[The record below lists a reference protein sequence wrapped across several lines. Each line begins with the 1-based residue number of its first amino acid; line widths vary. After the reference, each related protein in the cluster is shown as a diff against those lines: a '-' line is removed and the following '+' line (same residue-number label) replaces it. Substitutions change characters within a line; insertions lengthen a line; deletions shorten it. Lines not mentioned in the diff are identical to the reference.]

1 MGCVYLVPLPNF
13 RTVQYV
19 ERVMDPY
26 IYKAVVKRVID
37 GDSVVLDI
45 DCGFSVVLQ
54 DQSTRLYGVDT
65 PETRMVEGGNT
76 HLKVLGQLAKERVQA
91 LLPTGKEV
99 HVRSHLDKRGKFGRI
114 LVEVFLEDE
123 ECSLNQILIDQRYG
137 VAYEGQSKQE
147 ILLKHLANVEH
158 WRNTGRLEEE

>member
-1 MGCVYLVPLPNF
+1 
-13 RTVQYV
+13 
-19 ERVMDPY
+19 MDPY

-45 DCGFSVVLQ
+45 DCGFDVVLQ

-76 HLKVLGQLAKERVQA
+76 HLKVLGQLAKEKVLA
-91 LLPTGKEV
+91 LLPAGKAV

-114 LVEVFLEDE
+114 LVEVFLDDS
-123 ECSLNQILIDQRYG
+123 ECSLNQSLIDERYG

-158 WRNTGRLEEE
+158 WRTTGRLEEE

>member
-1 MGCVYLVPLPNF
+1 
-13 RTVQYV
+13 
-19 ERVMDPY
+19 MDPY

-76 HLKVLGQLAKERVQA
+76 HLKVLGQLAKERVQT

-114 LVEVFLEDE
+114 LVEVFFEDE
-123 ECSLNQILIDQRYG
+123 ECSLNQSLINQRYG

-158 WRNTGRLEEE
+158 WRTTGMLEEK